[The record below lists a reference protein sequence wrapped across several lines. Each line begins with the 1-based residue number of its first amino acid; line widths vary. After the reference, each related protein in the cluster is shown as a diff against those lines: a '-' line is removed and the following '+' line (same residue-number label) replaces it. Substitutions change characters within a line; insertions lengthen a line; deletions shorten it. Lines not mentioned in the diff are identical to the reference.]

1 MHAKLQLGQRTGPE
15 DLNTSTSVVL
25 QDIENV
31 LWGAADHTLV
41 GAYNECSNGRTSL
54 DAANSHV
61 TDFVVLPC
69 NGVS

>member
-1 MHAKLQLGQRTGPE
+1 
-15 DLNTSTSVVL
+15 VVL